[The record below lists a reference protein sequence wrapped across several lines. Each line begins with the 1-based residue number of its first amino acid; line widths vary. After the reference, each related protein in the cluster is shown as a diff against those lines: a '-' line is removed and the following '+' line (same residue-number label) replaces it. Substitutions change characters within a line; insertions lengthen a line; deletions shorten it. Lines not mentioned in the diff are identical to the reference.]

1 MFYPEGEIVFCRRCS
16 ADIPADQH
24 WRGTGTVVTGRRLA
38 KRSLILYNRCAQ
50 CGFGH
55 SFGLEGSLIYRL
67 LYAWL
72 WSLRYP
78 RRKPLRLPTR
88 EAEPAYEAPRRRA
101 VGE

>member
-1 MFYPEGEIVFCRRCS
+1 MFYPEGEIAFCRRCS

-24 WRGTGTVVTGRRLA
+24 WRGTGAFVLGRKLS
-38 KRSLILYNRCAQ
+38 KRTLILYNRCHQ

-55 SFGLEGSLIYRL
+55 SYGLEGSLLYRL
-67 LYAWL
+67 LYCWM

-78 RRKPLRLPTR
+78 RRKPLRAPTK
-88 EAEPAYEAPRRRA
+88 EVEQAYEPPRRRA